1 MLPGDTVGGR
11 GGDVDVGQAQTQRWP
26 WEGTRQRDQGSSTE
40 ERKQNTARFP
50 SRRRYTPAR
59 GRYSSTEFHSRIR
72 GSSSRSAFSIR
83 RPCIDA
89 AWILPSQQSFLVD
102 YCAESSKPFNIP
114 HRRFSAS
121 GYSGSCG
128 YRDYTETTIC
138 LYFNQPLSTTTST
151 EQRHTVLEGC
161 LYPSQRPGRAAGG
174 KLTHP

>member
-1 MLPGDTVGGR
+1 MGGDTTTRPRLVYR
-11 GGDVDVGQAQTQRWP
+11 GAGEKHDAEACHVSESTPLHAGP
-26 WEGTRQRDQGSSTE
+26 WQVQYSLSSI
-40 ERKQNTARFP
+40 P
-50 SRRRYTPAR
+50 
-59 GRYSSTEFHSRIR
+59 G

-102 YCAESSKPFNIP
+102 YYAESSKPFNIP

-128 YRDYTETTIC
+128 YRDCTETTIC
-138 LYFNQPLSTTTST
+138 LYFNRPLSTTTST
-151 EQRHTVLEGC
+151 EQRHTVVEGC

-174 KLTHP
+174 SLPIHREVKEGGYCSSPQEA